1 MDKKNSLLVVD
12 DDVSNLIELTQ
23 ILQTEYK
30 IFTAKDGSSALER
43 AKKSLPDLI
52 LLDIIMPDMNGF
64 DVISKMKKDN
74 ATKNIPVIFITGISE
89 NDNES
94 EGLSIGAVDYIRKP
108 FDATIVTLRVR
119 HQIQMVNLRRE
130 LEHAARSSEMASRAK
145 SLFLANMSHE
155 IRTPMNAIL
164 GVTEILIEHETLPM
178 EIEEG
183 LNRIYS
189 SCDLL
194 LGIINDVLDFSKI
207 EAGKLDIVSSHYKI
221 ASLINDSVQ
230 LNMMRIS
237 SKPIEFDLQI
247 DENIPANLFGDELRI
262 KQILNNLLSNAFK
275 YTDAGKVTLT
285 VGFETSQEKDDIIL
299 VLSVKDTGCG
309 MTKDQLNIMFEEYAR
324 FNREN
329 NINIEGTGLGLA
341 ITQQLIT
348 LMKGEIQVESEPD
361 KGSLFTARLPQKKIN
376 NEILGKEITASLQ
389 QFKVNYLLQRKREH
403 ITRDLMPYGRV
414 LVVDDVETNI
424 FVASG
429 LMKLYKLQIDTAMSG
444 QEAIDKIKNGNVYDV
459 VFMDHMMPEMDGIET
474 VKNLRDLNYLA
485 PIVALTANAVAG
497 QADIFMSCGF
507 NDFISKP
514 IDIRQLNSILNKF
527 IRDKQPPEVIEELQ
541 RQNAEKIN
549 AEKFA
554 VKPPVDPLLLVSFV
568 SDANKTIKWL
578 DENKPQKAASGFEY
592 GFKDDKILQEFIVI
606 VHGIKSS
613 LWNIDETELAEHASR
628 LEIRGREISI
638 ALKQNDETYVSQNV
652 EFIVKAVPDFIDKL
666 RALLEKIELRDKDKD
681 DQINCDM
688 NIDDLRGILTAI
700 QQRAADYDRKGVL
713 NSIKEIKNCSKKTK
727 EALDIIKGLV
737 THSEFEEAAKTAA
750 DFISGLK

>member
-459 VFMDHMMPEMDGIET
+459 VFMDHMMHEMDGIET

-514 IDIRQLNSILNKF
+514 IDIRQLNSIFNKF